1 MTSTNSASAG
11 SRKSIFMYQ
20 DLPRRRTIVFHALV
34 ATLPHFNNCGNDED
48 HHPRFARMACTHSSI
63 VLRILR
69 TLRSFIQYALHLP
82 LVAYRTKSIC
92 RR

>member
-34 ATLPHFNNCGNDED
+34 RNSSTLQQ
-48 HHPRFARMACTHSSI
+48 
-63 VLRILR
+63 LW
-69 TLRSFIQYALHLP
+69 
-82 LVAYRTKSIC
+82 K
-92 RR
+92 